1 LADRALFNVSKNVSQ
16 RQRQGFAMR
25 KFSYIRHALLA
36 FATILVVAGPAAAQ
50 DASPIKPSPA
60 QSGADPSMAKP
71 EGTSTPVLDRP
82 QAPNPES
89 TVGLAPPEQP
99 TNNER
104 PNVAGQVVPSSQET
118 AAHNE
123 AIFLHDQ
130 QPTLSYTFNFTAEQ
144 KQAIIN
150 AITQDKDNAAAATA
164 APFEIADSVLLPA
177 TVKLNPMPDSIVA
190 EMPWVKPY
198 RYVKFGEK
206 IVIVD
211 GNLRYVAAIIQ

>member
-1 LADRALFNVSKNVSQ
+1 MRNSSQIDHVFLALALF
-16 RQRQGFAMR
+16 
-25 KFSYIRHALLA
+25 LL
-36 FATILVVAGPAAAQ
+36 VAGPAAAQ
-50 DASPIKPSPA
+50 DNNPVKPSPA
-60 QSGADPSMAKP
+60 QSGSDPSMAKP
-71 EGTSTPVLDRP
+71 EGSTTPALNEP
-82 QAPNPES
+82 QVRDPES

-99 TNNER
+99 INNAK

-123 AIFLHDQ
+123 SIFLHDQ
-130 QPTLSYTFNFTAEQ
+130 QPIMTHTFNFTAEQ
-144 KQAIIN
+144 KQAIVD
-150 AITQDKDNAAAATA
+150 AISQDKEQAATT
-164 APFEIADSVLLPA
+164 APFEIAEAVVLPA

-211 GNLRYVAAIIQ
+211 ANLRYVAAIIQ

>member
-1 LADRALFNVSKNVSQ
+1 
-16 RQRQGFAMR
+16 MR
-25 KFSYIRHALLA
+25 TISHFRYAFLA
-36 FATILVVAGPAAAQ
+36 FIAILAVAGSAAAQ
-50 DASPIKPSPA
+50 DSSPVKPSPA
-60 QSGADPSMAKP
+60 QSGADPTMAKP
-71 EGTSTPVLDRP
+71 EGTSTPALNQP
-82 QAPNPES
+82 QARDPES

-99 TNNER
+99 INNAK

-123 AIFLHDQ
+123 SIFLHDQ
-130 QPTLSYTFNFTAEQ
+130 QPIVTHTFNFTAEQ
-144 KQAIIN
+144 KQAVVD
-150 AITQDKDNAAAATA
+150 AIAQDKDQVATT
-164 APFEIADSVLLPA
+164 APFEIAEAVVLPA

-211 GNLRYVAAIIQ
+211 ANLRYVAAIIQ

>member
-1 LADRALFNVSKNVSQ
+1 
-16 RQRQGFAMR
+16 MR
-25 KFSYIRHALLA
+25 KFSYIRHTILA

-71 EGTSTPVLDRP
+71 EGSTAPALNAP
-82 QAPNPES
+82 QARDPES

-99 TNNER
+99 TNNEK

-123 AIFLHDQ
+123 SIFRHDQ
-130 QPTLSYTFNFTAEQ
+130 QPVLSHTFNFTAEQ
-144 KQAIIN
+144 KQAIVN
-150 AITQDKDNAAAATA
+150 AITRGKDSAATA
-164 APFEIADSVLLPA
+164 APFEIAEAVVLPA

-211 GNLRYVAAIIQ
+211 ANLRYVAAIIE